1 MTRSFALRG
10 LWIAAFL
17 SSCVT
22 AQPCPS
28 DGLAATRCR
37 AARHDKTAQLELA
50 RAYEDGSGVVRDQK
64 RAAELYRAAAAPR
77 SGTTYVYSPGVGNA
91 RGGVIP
97 IRTGSDQ
104 PGLPEAK
111 YRLGMMYRMGR
122 GVERDEEKAASLI
135 EQSLKDGYV
144 PR

>member
-1 MTRSFALRG
+1 
-10 LWIAAFL
+10 
-17 SSCVT
+17 
-22 AQPCPS
+22 
-28 DGLAATRCR
+28 LAETQCR
-37 AARHDKTAQLELA
+37 AARDDKTVQLELA
-50 RAYEDGSGVVRDQK
+50 KAYEDGSGVTQDLK
-64 RAAELYRAAAAPR
+64 RAAELYRAAAAFQ

-97 IRTGSDQ
+97 IRIGSDQ

-122 GVERDEEKAASLI
+122 GVERDEKKAASLI